1 MIPYKQ
7 LSLAD
12 IFTDCQNKFDNDKDS
27 FLTLLDETI
36 NLDEIVPA
44 SFASH
49 FHAATGRPR
58 RHLLYK
64 MGVLILVTLV
74 VQIPHAK
81 RQGGFIPPAVYAT
94 YTRPLFFWM
103 TCTAFAGKFFLSC
116 P

>member
-1 MIPYKQ
+1 MLPERKSGQ
-7 LSLAD
+7 TL
-12 IFTDCQNKFDNDKDS
+12 C
-27 FLTLLDETI
+27 LTAESMLI
-36 NLDEIVPA
+36 
-44 SFASH
+44 
-49 FHAATGRPR
+49 
-58 RHLLYK
+58 YK

-74 VQIPHAK
+74 VQIQHAK